1 MGNNF
6 SKSSF
11 DKNQEEFDEN
21 EREFRKA
28 SQNRGLKCM
37 KTDHYY
43 FNTHNQQ
50 ALNEKTAYGYS
61 KGEMDNKEF
70 SSHPASCSK
79 YWNFL
84 TSV

>member
-11 DKNQEEFDEN
+11 DKNQDSFDEN
-21 EREFRKA
+21 ERQFRKA
-28 SQNRGLKCM
+28 SRNRGRCFFTRTL
-37 KTDHYY
+37 DE
-43 FNTHNQQ
+43 
-50 ALNEKTAYGYS
+50 LTAYGYS
-61 KGEMDNKEF
+61 KEEMDNKEF

-79 YWNFL
+79 YWKFL